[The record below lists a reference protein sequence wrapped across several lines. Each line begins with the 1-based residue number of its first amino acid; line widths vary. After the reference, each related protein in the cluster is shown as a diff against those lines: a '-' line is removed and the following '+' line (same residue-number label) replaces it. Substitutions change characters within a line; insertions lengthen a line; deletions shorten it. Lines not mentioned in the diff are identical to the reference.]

1 MLLGVK
7 GKVLGNDSKKI
18 LRPDPGLYSQ
28 YFPSYD
34 IFCETRIFRHP
45 FSTWFCTRTKNEKK
59 FGYHKKWHNSESIVS
74 TDLGQVS
81 KFSLVQYLKLFLWHP
96 KDLVSRKNVLKGRRK
111 KNIFFGT
118 PFRGKKGRKN
128 VPLNSSSQYYLNS
141 NIIVFT
147 GTTVYHFPVD
157 NCKLHQHCWPCI
169 LQLKRDYHHEIR
181 DFTFFSQ
188 MYSA

>member
-7 GKVLGNDSKKI
+7 GKVLEIALKKI

-28 YFPSYD
+28 YFASYD

-45 FSTWFCTRTKNEKK
+45 FSTWFCMRTKNEKR

-74 TDLGQVS
+74 TDLGRVS

-111 KNIFFGT
+111 KNIFFW
-118 PFRGKKGRKN
+118 KKCSFLFSLFLALLKR
-128 VPLNSSSQYYLNS
+128 VFNSSYAFGCQGKN
-141 NIIVFT
+141 F
-147 GTTVYHFPVD
+147 
-157 NCKLHQHCWPCI
+157 
-169 LQLKRDYHHEIR
+169 R
-181 DFTFFSQ
+181 
-188 MYSA
+188 